1 MLPKK
6 VVKIIC
12 IVLAALMALS
22 AVAALTAVF
31 ASDSADSAVALH
43 HADSSIIQNVLDYS
57 GVAALAGLAVLG
69 VVLCVALPKV
79 KNKNVQRVR
88 FSSGK
93 DN

>member
-31 ASDSADSAVALH
+31 ASDA
-43 HADSSIIQNVLDYS
+43 ADSSAVLRHAGSSVIQSVLDYS
-57 GVAALAGLAVLG
+57 GVAAAAVLAVLG
-69 VVLCVALPKV
+69 AVLCIALPKV
-79 KNKNVQRVR
+79 KHKNNNRAR
-88 FSSGK
+88 FISGK
-93 DN
+93 NN